1 MVSTHSYLWLVII
14 GFIIA
19 FILALGLGANDVAN
33 SFGTSVASKVLTLR
47 NACILA
53 SICETAGAVLA
64 GGKVTG
70 FYIPNLIL
78 CHFGLL
84 YISYTRKNA
93 QVVTGLQTSC
103 YKSVILSAFYNILQR
118 NFGILLIL

>member
-1 MVSTHSYLWLVII
+1 MVSSYLRLVII

-70 FYIPNLIL
+70 FYIPNLIS

-93 QVVTGLQTSC
+93 QVVTGLQLKQVVTNLLYYPHFTTSC
-103 YKSVILSAFYNILQR
+103 NESLEYY
-118 NFGILLIL
+118 

>member
-1 MVSTHSYLWLVII
+1 MVSTDSYLWLVIT

-70 FYIPNLIL
+70 FYIPNLIS
-78 CHFGLL
+78 CHFGL
-84 YISYTRKNA
+84 YIFPSYTRKNT

-103 YKSVILSAFYNILQR
+103 YKSVHKLSTSCVRTACSQ
-118 NFGILLIL
+118 LL

>member
-1 MVSTHSYLWLVII
+1 MVSTDSYLWLVIT

-53 SICETAGAVLA
+53 SVCETAGAVLA

-70 FYIPNLIL
+70 FYIPNLII
-78 CHFGLL
+78 CH
-84 YISYTRKNA
+84 T
-93 QVVTGLQTSC
+93 
-103 YKSVILSAFYNILQR
+103 
-118 NFGILLIL
+118 